1 MKRIFICFTILSSFL
16 FPQTQI
22 FLQITKNLMEKANV
36 YLIFKIDKND
46 FSEKLINTLS
56 DDLKYSGFFNILG
69 FKIVDEIEKI
79 KKEILTQVIII
90 GEKKKEI
97 INIKVEEGLEG
108 KIIFEKDYKL
118 IEPRY
123 LAHTISDDIVE
134 KLTGKQGIAKSKII
148 FASDKT
154 GKRQIY
160 MIDYDG
166 FNLKQITDVD
176 YLINYPR
183 YFKENEILF
192 VSYQDG
198 YPKISK
204 IDIISKKIQD
214 FLSKPGLNACISVC
228 RETKE
233 IAVVL
238 SYFGNPEIFVV
249 DFNGNIKRRITN
261 YKGIDSSPSFSPDGK
276 NIAFVSDRH
285 GKPQI
290 YLMDKD
296 GYGVK
301 RISYISN
308 YCTSPTFS
316 PDGNFIAY
324 IYSDGSG
331 YGLAIYD
338 INTEK
343 TKTIPGLNCEEI
355 SWAPDSRHI
364 VYSKTGEKEPLMI
377 IDIYTKNTR
386 KLISGNFK
394 FLSPCW
400 FILE

>member
-1 MKRIFICFTILSSFL
+1 MKIIDSHIHTQREDCDDLIDYAKKFNICKSFL
-16 FPQTQI
+16 LGDVLKYGYNQSEEQV
-22 FLQITKNLMEKANV
+22 KN
-36 YLIFKIDKND
+36 IND
-46 FSEKLINTLS
+46 LTIKLIQKYPDFFVGFCYLNPRNS
-56 DDLKYSGFFNILG
+56 KKFIIEEVERCILKNK
-69 FKIVDEIEKI
+69 FKGI
-79 KKEILTQVIII
+79 K
-90 GEKKKEI
+90 
-97 INIKVEEGLEG
+97 LE
-108 KIIFEKDYKL
+108 
-118 IEPRY
+118 
-123 LAHTISDDIVE
+123 AS
-134 KLTGKQGIAKSKII
+134 I